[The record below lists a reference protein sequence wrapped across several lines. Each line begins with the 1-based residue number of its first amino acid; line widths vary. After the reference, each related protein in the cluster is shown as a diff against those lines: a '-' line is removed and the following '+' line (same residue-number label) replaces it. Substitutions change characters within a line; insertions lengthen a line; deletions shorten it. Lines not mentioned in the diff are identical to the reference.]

1 MSTRLIN
8 RGERLTAIERMLFR
22 NSQGL
27 RAVEIAKA
35 CGVDRRT
42 IYRDLAMLEKL
53 NIPITQE
60 DGRFFINH
68 NYYLASVRLNFHE
81 AIALFVAVRVFAR
94 NARQQNPHVVS
105 ALNKLGVALPEP
117 LSSHVTYIADW
128 VRGNPVDRNYVQ
140 ILETITH
147 AWVERRA
154 VKIWGGGKNSD
165 SAYSDFSTYFIEP
178 TATGGL
184 YAIGSDDDGRSVKA
198 LKIDAIKRAKLLE
211 THYEIPP
218 DFDRHPYLESVWGIM
233 SGEGEERTKIVLAF
247 STDVTPLIRERLW
260 HTSQQIETLED
271 KRCTLSLEV
280 SDWRELLPWIRS
292 WGAQV
297 EVLKPEALRRELA
310 LEALRLASVYHA
322 AGTA

>member
-1 MSTRLIN
+1 MSARLIN

-22 NSQGL
+22 NSQGM
-27 RAVEIAKA
+27 RAVEIADA

-42 IYRDLAMLEKL
+42 IYRDLEMLDKL
-53 NIPITQE
+53 GIPITQQ

-68 NYYLASVRLNFHE
+68 NYYLSSVRLNFHE

-105 ALNKLGVALPEP
+105 ALNKLSVALPEP
-117 LSSHVTYIADW
+117 LSSHVAYIADW

-147 AWVERRA
+147 AWIERRQ
-154 VKIWGGGKNSD
+154 VKIWGGGKTGDINP
-165 SAYSDFSTYFIEP
+165 SDFSIYFIEP
-178 TATGGL
+178 TTTGGL
-184 YAIGSDDDGRSVKA
+184 YVIGSDESGDSVKA
-198 LKIDAIKRAKLLE
+198 LKIEAIKRAKMLDTIYDIPLE
-211 THYEIPP
+211 
-218 DFDRHPYLESVWGIM
+218 FDRRPYLESVWGIM
-233 SGEGEERTKIVLAF
+233 GSDGEKMKVVLAF
-247 STDVTPLIRERLW
+247 SADVTPLIKERLW
-260 HTSQQIETLED
+260 HTSQQVETLED

-280 SDWRELLPWIRS
+280 ADWRELLPWIRS

-310 LEALRLASVYHA
+310 VEALRMAGVYHA
-322 AGTA
+322 VAVT